1 MKKAYYFEVGI
12 KTSQDDPEG
21 RVIQEFSFDFKII
34 DENFGETQT
43 LSEAMN
49 YIEDYVKNGVE
60 GTYGVV
66 SLVDIDEEEYES
78 ICNGFS
84 DEFEYGNFFEG
95 KVVFSEYKENNKVI
109 VNCNNIYKLA
119 NEIIRANKEDKSLI
133 QEFILCS
140 DEPYFTKEEL
150 KNRYKEF
157 IEEIDPNSK
166 LSYEEWEESYLD
178 MTKIPV
184 IYEEEEKEL

>member
-12 KTSQDDPEG
+12 KTSPDDPEG
-21 RVIQEFSFDFKII
+21 RTMEIFPFDFNII
-34 DENFGETQT
+34 DENYGETKT
-43 LSEAMN
+43 LMEAIY

-66 SLVDIDEEEYES
+66 SLVDIDEEEYEN
-78 ICNGFS
+78 IYNGIS
-84 DEFEYGNFFEG
+84 DGFEYDNFSEG

-119 NEIIRANKEDKSLI
+119 SEIINANKEDKALV

-140 DEPYFTKEEL
+140 DEPYFTKQEL
-150 KNRYKEF
+150 QNRYEEFMKE
-157 IEEIDPNSK
+157 IEPNSR
-166 LSYEEWEESYLD
+166 LSYEEWEDAYLD
-178 MTKIPV
+178 MTKIPI

>member
-12 KTSQDDPEG
+12 KTSQDDLEG
-21 RVIQEFSFDFKII
+21 RIIQEFPFDFKII

-66 SLVDIDEEEYES
+66 SLVNIDEEEYES

-84 DEFEYGNFFEG
+84 DNFEYGNFFEG
-95 KVVFSEYKENNKVI
+95 KVVFSEYKENNEVI